1 MLVSEKY
8 KSPNFYVSLLVNYWI
23 LRKASYLCRKFRHSL
38 YIARLWKKKNITL
51 YRCARIKNCQ
61 WALSQ
66 GTWFVEGRLLAW
78 FYVCKYRTGS
88 KKVLQT
94 EFRFWSLRKRFSYVT
109 EVADAIYL
117 VILGFF
123 ALQRDY
129 FWSAKKPFL
138 DCKTTTIAMQRRLFW
153 SAKVAILKRKG
164 AFFNVL
170 KLHSCIVK
178 RYNSLSTS
186 MIIAARSKLTNFEL
200 KISSCVQLAVLSGQ
214 ECKYRSGLRSA

>member
-8 KSPNFYVSLLVNYWI
+8 KSPNFYVSLLVNYGI
-23 LRKASYLCRKFRHSL
+23 LRKALYLCRKFRHSL

-51 YRCARIKNCQ
+51 YRCARINNCQ

>member
-1 MLVSEKY
+1 MK
-8 KSPNFYVSLLVNYWI
+8 VNYGI

-38 YIARLWKKKNITL
+38 YIARLWKKKNIAL

-94 EFRFWSLRKRFSYVT
+94 EFRFWSLRKRFLYVT

-129 FWSAKKPFL
+129 FLSAKKPFL
-138 DCKTTTIAMQRRLFW
+138 DCKTTTIAMLLGLMRRT
-153 SAKVAILKRKG
+153 KVVLLKRKG
-164 AFFNVL
+164 AFSDGSQLHIYTL
-170 KLHSCIVK
+170 KH
-178 RYNSLSTS
+178 RNTLS
-186 MIIAARSKLTNFEL
+186 IK
-200 KISSCVQLAVLSGQ
+200 Q
-214 ECKYRSGLRSA
+214 

>member
-1 MLVSEKY
+1 MLVSKKY
-8 KSPNFYVSLLVNYWI
+8 KSPNFYVSLLANYGI

-94 EFRFWSLRKRFSYVT
+94 EFRFCSFRRRFLCVT
-109 EVADAIYL
+109 EVADA
-117 VILGFF
+117 VFFVQKGFL
-123 ALQRDY
+123 AIQMEY
-129 FWSAKKPFL
+129 FWKARKPFL
-138 DCKTTTIAMQRRLFW
+138 HCKTTTIAMQMRLFW
-153 SAKVAILKRKG
+153 SAKVALLKRKG

-170 KLHSCIVK
+170 KLHSCIGK

-200 KISSCVQLAVLSGQ
+200 KISSYVQLAVLSGQ
-214 ECKYRSGLRSA
+214 ECKYRSGLRFT

>member
-1 MLVSEKY
+1 MKKY
-8 KSPNFYVSLLVNYWI
+8 YFAIKIIQNFYY
-23 LRKASYLCRKFRHSL
+23 
-38 YIARLWKKKNITL
+38 
-51 YRCARIKNCQ
+51 
-61 WALSQ
+61 
-66 GTWFVEGRLLAW
+66 
-78 FYVCKYRTGS
+78 KYRTGS

-94 EFRFWSLRKRFSYVT
+94 EFRFWSLRKRFLYVT

-129 FWSAKKPFL
+129 FLSAKKPFL
-138 DCKTTTIAMQRRLFW
+138 HCKTTTIAMQMRLFW
-153 SAKVAILKRKG
+153 SAKVALLKRKG

-170 KLHSCIVK
+170 KLHSCIGK

-200 KISSCVQLAVLSGQ
+200 KISSRVQLAVLSGQ
-214 ECKYRSGLRSA
+214 ECKYRSGLRFAQVEKVMCWWDVVCQLNYHHYTQ

>member
-1 MLVSEKY
+1 MLVSKKY
-8 KSPNFYVSLLVNYWI
+8 KSPNFYVSLLVNYGI
-23 LRKASYLCRKFRHSL
+23 LRKASYLCRKFRRSL

-94 EFRFWSLRKRFSYVT
+94 EFRFCSFRRRFLCVT
-109 EVADAIYL
+109 EVADA
-117 VILGFF
+117 VFFVQKGFL
-123 ALQRDY
+123 AIQMEY
-129 FWSAKKPFL
+129 FWKARKPFL
-138 DCKTTTIAMQRRLFW
+138 HCKTTTIAMQMRLFW
-153 SAKVAILKRKG
+153 SAKVALLKRKG

-170 KLHSCIVK
+170 KLHSCIGK

-200 KISSCVQLAVLSGQ
+200 KISSYVQLAVLSGQ
-214 ECKYRSGLRSA
+214 ECKYRSGLRFT

>member
-1 MLVSEKY
+1 MQQQRSGFSVRMQSYERKMKKCDFVIKIVQVS
-8 KSPNFYVSLLVNYWI
+8 
-23 LRKASYLCRKFRHSL
+23 
-38 YIARLWKKKNITL
+38 T
-51 YRCARIKNCQ
+51 
-61 WALSQ
+61 
-66 GTWFVEGRLLAW
+66 
-78 FYVCKYRTGS
+78 CKYRTDS

-94 EFRFWSLRKRFSYVT
+94 EFRFWSLRKRFLYVT

-138 DCKTTTIAMQRRLFW
+138 DCKTTTIAMLLGLMRRT
-153 SAKVAILKRKG
+153 KVVLLKRKG

-170 KLHSCIVK
+170 KLHSCIGK

-200 KISSCVQLAVLSGQ
+200 KISSYVQLAVLSGQ
-214 ECKYRSGLRSA
+214 ECKYRSGLRFT

>member
-8 KSPNFYVSLLVNYWI
+8 KSPNFYVSLLVNYGI